1 MRLYTKVNELSTT
14 AKGGDLMLH
23 TFTAYLF
30 SCRSHI
36 WYQLTTA
43 TETVE
48 EARQQFYSEMEEED
62 IILKIIDEKGYLV

>member
-1 MRLYTKVNELSTT
+1 
-14 AKGGDLMLH
+14 MLH